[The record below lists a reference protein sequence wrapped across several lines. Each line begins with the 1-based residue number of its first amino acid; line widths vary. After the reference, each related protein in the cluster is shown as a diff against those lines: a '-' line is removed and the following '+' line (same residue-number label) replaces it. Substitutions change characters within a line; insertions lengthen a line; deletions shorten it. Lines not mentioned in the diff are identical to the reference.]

1 MISLFNIFRRDPQ
14 EVERER
20 REQYTVKERNG
31 KLYIVAYDGCGGT
44 LPVEEFG
51 DDDCVEDIIHILNSK
66 RDMAV
71 KYHNNDR

>member
-44 LPVEEFG
+44 LPVKEFAPT
-51 DDDCVEDIIHILNSK
+51 DSVARVLTDINDI

-71 KYHNNDR
+71 KYHDNDR